1 MRGGGERGGRNMCCY
16 TLILSPLSPLSLP
29 VSVSLSL
36 SFCSSIP
43 LCLSLRHPPTLIHTF
58 TRSHSFTRSLLFFPL
73 LVVSLFVSSQS
84 LLSISPPHIPSRS
97 LRHLHLSQPAVRV
110 RQTPFDV
117 IVVHRQPHHLR
128 QVAKRRR
135 KAAGKALIGCLE
147 VFGGV
152 WRC

>member
-1 MRGGGERGGRNMCCY
+1 MVRGGGERGGRNMCCY

-36 SFCSSIP
+36 SFCSSI
-43 LCLSLRHPPTLIHTF
+43 SLFVSLFDTHP
-58 TRSHSFTRSLLFFPL
+58 HSFTRSFVFSQSFLSIS
-73 LVVSLFVSSQS
+73 SLNLSSRS
-84 LLSISPPHIPSRS
+84 LLSNSPPHIPSRS
-97 LRHLHLSQPAVRV
+97 LLHLHLSQPAVRV

-135 KAAGKALIGCLE
+135 KAAVKALIGCLE
-147 VFGGV
+147 VL
-152 WRC
+152 RC